1 MEGEE
6 TPMKR
11 HNDRESPWR
20 RNILLP
26 LLALG
31 SLTLAQAQQ
40 GPRFE
45 VASVNFCPPPDSS
58 GQIFFGP
65 PRGGPGTHDP
75 IRITWTNALLLNIL
89 PTAYHVTT
97 LQIVGPDWISNERYD
112 IVAKV
117 PEGATREQVALM
129 WQNLLEERFGMLLHH
144 ESRDFQVDELTIAK
158 GGLKMKATELP
169 ADAEPFTPDSVKPA
183 KNGAL
188 ELNGSGAVITILPG
202 AGGGPLGRITVKGLS
217 VSDIAARLSQ
227 QLRHP
232 VIDKTGLKGKYD
244 FALEYTPDLSGVPPP
259 PDAAAPLVPPTSDL
273 GPNLPSALEKQL
285 GLRLIKAKAKLD
297 VIVVDHAEKTPTEN

>member
-1 MEGEE
+1 VV
-6 TPMKR
+6 
-11 HNDRESPWR
+11 HV
-20 RNILLP
+20 
-26 LLALG
+26 
-31 SLTLAQAQQ
+31 AQVQ
-40 GPRFE
+40 PTRFE
-45 VASVNFCPPPDSS
+45 VASVKLSPPPDS
-58 GQIFFGP
+58 GGRIFFGP

-75 IRITWTNALLLNIL
+75 IRIAWTNALLLNIL
-89 PTAYHVTT
+89 ATAYNVTT
-97 LQIVGPDWISNERYD
+97 LQITGPDWISSERYD

-117 PEGATREQVALM
+117 PEGATRAQVAVM
-129 WQNLLEERFGMLLHH
+129 WRNLLEERFGMLLHL

-169 ADAEPFTPDSVKPA
+169 ADAEPFTPDSVKPS

-188 ELNGSGAVITILPG
+188 ELNGSGAAVMILPG
-202 AGGGPLGRITVKGLS
+202 AAGGPSGRMTVKGLS
-217 VSDIAARLSQ
+217 VSEIAARLSQ

-244 FALEYTPDLSGVPPP
+244 FVLEYTPDLSGLPPP
-259 PDAAAPLVPPTSDL
+259 PDASAPLVPPTSNV

-285 GLRLIKAKAKLD
+285 GLKLTRAKVKLD